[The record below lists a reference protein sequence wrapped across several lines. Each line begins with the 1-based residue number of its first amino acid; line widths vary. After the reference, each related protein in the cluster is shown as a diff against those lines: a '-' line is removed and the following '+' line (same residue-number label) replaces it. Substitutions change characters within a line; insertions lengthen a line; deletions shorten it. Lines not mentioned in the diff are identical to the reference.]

1 MTLTEQLSE
10 YVNAAFSGLYLHT
23 AEPDEAE
30 KEITQHAR
38 EQDWRLAIWDVAS
51 GMLLPIANG
60 NPRPDNTAG
69 DPLAALRALPALADS
84 NGTALL
90 LLHNFHQFWSNPEVV
105 QTTFAQL
112 VAGKQQRAFIVIL
125 APIVS
130 LPVELEK
137 LFVVLEHPLPDRQA
151 LERIARELT
160 SDSPEDL
167 PQGDDLQR
175 VLDAAA
181 GLTRYEAE
189 EAFALSLTRHNTL
202 QPQTIWDIKSGTLRK
217 NGLLTLHRGNE
228 TLDDLGGLQTLK
240 NFCLRALASRRSNVA
255 FKPRGIL
262 LLSPPGCGK
271 SQFCKALG

>member
-1 MTLTEQLSE
+1 MTVPLSE
-10 YVNAAFSGLYLHT
+10 QISDYINAPSLVFGSNPMNQMRRNENFSTRPSKNVGSSQSGTWPPGFAFLAMLTDRSLTL
-23 AEPDEAE
+23 AQ
-30 KEITQHAR
+30 EIP
-38 EQDWRLAIWDVAS
+38 WLLF
-51 GMLLPIANG
+51 GLLP
-60 NPRPDNTAG
+60 T
-69 DPLAALRALPALADS
+69 LADP
-84 NGTALL
+84 NGTSLL
-90 LLHNFHQFWSNPEVV
+90 LLHNFNRFLNNPEVI

-112 VAGKQQRAFIVIL
+112 IAGKQQRTFLVVLSTVVQI
-125 APIVS
+125 
-130 LPVELEK
+130 PVELEK

-189 EAFALSLTRHNTL
+189 GAFALSLTRHNSF

-228 TLDDLGGLQTLK
+228 TLDIWVV
-240 NFCLRALASRRSNVA
+240 C
-255 FKPRGIL
+255 KP
-262 LLSPPGCGK
+262 
-271 SQFCKALG
+271 